1 MPNIIDSILK
11 EDSIRALLSES
22 ERAYVLESLGFSDDF
37 KQNKNE
43 LARLIFFFI
52 NAIFSNDND
61 QIQDLPSITYKL
73 IKSIDVHIEED
84 KNSFKEVFGLE
95 GINDEILYYFYL
107 SNVALLADKT
117 INIRIDLKRFSEPSL
132 HTHKGRKFNRSFFL
146 LLNIILKSIC

>member
-11 EDSIRALLSES
+11 KDSIRALLSES

-84 KNSFKEVFGLE
+84 KNSFKEVF
-95 GINDEILYYFYL
+95 
-107 SNVALLADKT
+107 
-117 INIRIDLKRFSEPSL
+117 
-132 HTHKGRKFNRSFFL
+132 RSKAVL
-146 LLNIILKSIC
+146 QQKNK